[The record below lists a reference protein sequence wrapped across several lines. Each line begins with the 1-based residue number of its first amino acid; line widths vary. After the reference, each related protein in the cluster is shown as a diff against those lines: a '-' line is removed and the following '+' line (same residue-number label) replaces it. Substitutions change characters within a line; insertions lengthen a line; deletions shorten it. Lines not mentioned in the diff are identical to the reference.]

1 MIDST
6 ISAAGT
12 LLIPLKTNH
21 LDSKIE
27 NLPVLDDFHDI
38 SNGP

>member
-12 LLIPLKTNH
+12 LLIPLNTNH
-21 LDSKIE
+21 IDSKIE
-27 NLPVLDDFHDI
+27 NLLLLDDLHDI